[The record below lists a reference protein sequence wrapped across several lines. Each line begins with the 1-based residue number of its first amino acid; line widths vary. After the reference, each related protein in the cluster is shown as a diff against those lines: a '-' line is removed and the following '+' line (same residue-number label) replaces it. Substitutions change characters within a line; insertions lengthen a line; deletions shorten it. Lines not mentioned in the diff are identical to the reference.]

1 MSHPLIV
8 LILLLLHNGLVFC
21 YSLRFKAYF
30 IFYEYCYPS
39 FLAIF
44 IFRKYS
50 FPSPHF
56 HSMCVFSSEVS
67 LLQAVYTGVLF
78 FIQLDTL
85 CLSIGP
91 FGLLTFKYTYC
102 HFVTCFLVVFAVL
115 LFSSSFRLFCHGL
128 IVSEVCLSRFL
139 SSFCISIVG
148 FWFVITM
155 GFTYVGLYLLF

>member
-1 MSHPLIV
+1 MLLYKVHTLYPLIV
-8 LILLLLHNGLVFC
+8 LILLLLYNGLVFC
-21 YSLRFKAYF
+21 YSLCFKAYF
-30 IFYEYCYPS
+30 VLYEYCYPS

-67 LLQAVYTGVLF
+67 LLQAVYRGVLY

-85 CLSIGP
+85 CLSIVP

-102 HFVTCFLVVFAVL
+102 HFVTCVLVVFAV
-115 LFSSSFRLFCHGL
+115 LFSSSFRLFSHGL
-128 IVSEVCLSRFL
+128 IASVVCLSRFL

-148 FWFVITM
+148 F
-155 GFTYVGLYLLF
+155 